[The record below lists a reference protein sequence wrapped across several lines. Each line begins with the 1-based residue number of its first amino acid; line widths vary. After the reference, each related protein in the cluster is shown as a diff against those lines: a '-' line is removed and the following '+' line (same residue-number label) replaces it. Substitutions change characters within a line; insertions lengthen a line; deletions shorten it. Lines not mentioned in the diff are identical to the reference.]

1 MSPDFVLWQWSL
13 ITQLVSGAMIAGF
26 FVAFRRSFATAAMR
40 QWTIAWFANL
50 AALLVTFYD
59 VYVVAST
66 GAIGTAVIVG
76 LYLAAKALFV
86 VAMLDGLWLAIDH
99 DRPLWSPRVPLLVV
113 SLTFLAGAIGVHSI
127 AMVSMVAQAMVGI
140 GLLAGMLIAMQRD
153 GHPVRWLAIGLALRG
168 VLGVTEAVAYAAETT
183 PPLLVVPSLAP
194 LLTKLV
200 AVSSFFDASAEWLL
214 ALGCVLA
221 AATRARRELE
231 STNDELHR
239 VQSTL
244 RAMVDVDSLTGLAN
258 RRALPAVLRAVQP
271 GGASLVFIDLRDF
284 KQVNDARGH
293 QAGDEMLRQFATA
306 LRESF
311 RPQDAVVRYAGD
323 EFLVVAQGLAHE
335 AMEHR
340 LAALRSTLAA
350 TGTGLPQIAFDAGH
364 AELAPG
370 AMPDDAIAAADR
382 AMYDAKQRA
391 RGTTNGHALSR
402 T

>member
-1 MSPDFVLWQWSL
+1 MSPDFLLWQWSL
-13 ITQLVSGAMIAGF
+13 ITQLVSGMMIAGF

-50 AALLVTFYD
+50 TALLVTFYD
-59 VYVVAST
+59 VYVVASS
-66 GAIGTAVIVG
+66 GALGTAVIVG
-76 LYLAAKALFV
+76 AYLAAKALFV
-86 VAMLDGLWLAIDH
+86 MAMLGGLWLAIDV
-99 DRPLWSPRVPLLVV
+99 DRPLWPPHVPLVV
-113 SLTFLAGAIGVHSI
+113 VALTFLAGAIGVHSI
-127 AMVSMVAQAMVGI
+127 AMVSVVAQLMVGI
-140 GLLAGMLIAMQRD
+140 GFTAGMLVAMQRD
-153 GHPVRWLAIGLALRG
+153 GHPVRWLAVGLAFRG
-168 VLGVTEAVAYAAETT
+168 VLGLAEAVAYSAETT
-183 PPLLVVPSLAP
+183 PPLLVIPALAP

-258 RRALPAVLRAVQP
+258 RRALPAILREVQP
-271 GGASLVFIDLRDF
+271 AGAALVFIDLHNF

-293 QAGDEMLRQFATA
+293 QAGDEVLRRFATA

-323 EFLVVAQGLAHE
+323 EFLVVAQGLAHD
-335 AMEHR
+335 AMEQR
-340 LAALRSTLAA
+340 IVMLRATLAA
-350 TGTGLPQIAFDAGH
+350 ATAGLPQIAFDAGH

-370 AMPDDAIAAADR
+370 ALPDEAIAAADR
-382 AMYDAKQRA
+382 AMYAAKQHA
-391 RGTTNGHALSR
+391 RGSTPDHAHSGR
-402 T
+402 